1 MQDII
6 FLPSSNFLLFLDN
19 FFLSPFFFF
28 FFFPP
33 SIVRSEN
40 TTGLVYEISL
50 FLGEIKSVE
59 TRREQR
65 GGEDNA
71 RGNADERQNSVVTSR
86 FILAHTVD
94 L

>member
-59 TRREQR
+59 TRRKQR

>member
-28 FFFPP
+28 FFFSP

-59 TRREQR
+59 TRRKQR

>member
-6 FLPSSNFLLFLDN
+6 FLPSSNFLFFLVN

-28 FFFPP
+28 FFFSP

-59 TRREQR
+59 TRRKQR

>member
-28 FFFPP
+28 FFFSP
-33 SIVRSEN
+33 SIIRSEN

-59 TRREQR
+59 TRRKQR